1 MVYAGGPDTTDRDT
15 GQERDNETGL
25 DFFQARYCSGHRL
38 TSLDPRNAGGDPSDT
53 QTWNGYAAGPRRWI

>member
-25 DFFQARYCSGHRL
+25 DFFQARYCSGHR
-38 TSLDPRNAGGDPSDT
+38 GG
-53 QTWNGYAAGPRRWI
+53 